1 MSHRVASAPL
11 FAGSH
16 VVSRWGGL
24 GIPGAEIPGD
34 GDNGASPVLNDGIAP
49 DAEYRIEL
57 VTGPA
62 SGTLTLFPDLSV
74 LYEAGADGLFS
85 ALYRLYEDS
94 ADQGTATMQFTVG
107 IVVSALAATGSAVAS
122 GTGLASAA
130 VPAAG
135 AAVALAS
142 GSAGLVANVTIGA
155 SALAQA
161 AGQAGLAAQVI
172 RAAAG
177 AAQASGNA
185 QLAAKLSAL
194 ASGSANASGSAALS
208 GGPAGSISA
217 AGQAVADGQ
226 ATLKLA
232 VTLAGAGLAMVSGG
246 ASLSTT
252 VTLTAAG
259 FAEAMAAGVWRMVI
273 PLAAF
278 GDATSW
284 GTAAAQV
291 SVGGAPRPEPAGFY
305 FSIDRLVSFD
315 FRADGV

>member
-1 MSHRVASAPL
+1 MSHRVTAAPL
-11 FAGSH
+11 FSGSH
-16 VVSRWGGL
+16 AVSRWGGL
-24 GIPGAEIPGD
+24 GIPGAEIPLD
-34 GDNGASPVLNDGIAP
+34 GDNGASPVANDGITP
-49 DAEYRIEL
+49 TAEYRIEL
-57 VTGPA
+57 ESGPA
-62 SGTLTLFPDLSV
+62 SGTLTLLPDLSV
-74 LYEAGADGLFS
+74 LYEAAADGVFSAVYRLFEDGAD
-85 ALYRLYEDS
+85 RD
-94 ADQGTATMQFTVG
+94 TATMTFTVG
-107 IVVSALAATGSAVAS
+107 VVVSALAATGAAVAS
-122 GTGLASAA
+122 GSAGLQAA
-130 VPAAG
+130 VPAAA

-142 GSAGLVANVTIGA
+142 GAAGLVAHVSIGA
-155 SALAQA
+155 AALAQA
-161 AGQAGLAAQVI
+161 AGQAGLAAQVM

-177 AAQASGNA
+177 AAQAAGNA
-185 QLAAKLSAL
+185 QLAAKLNAL
-194 ASGSANASGSAALS
+194 ASGSSQASGSAALS

-291 SVGGAPRPEPAGFY
+291 SVGGAPRPAPAGFY